1 MSTPRVPAD
10 AEPVI
15 EIESIVTRFGSQVV
29 HNGVS
34 LTIRPGELVALI
46 GGSGTGKSVLLREV
60 IGLQRPNA
68 GRVRL
73 LGTDV
78 WASNGPA
85 LTAMRRRF
93 GMMFQD
99 GALFS
104 SLDVAAN
111 VATPLLEHA
120 DVPADLL
127 GPLVDLRLSLAG
139 LPAEVGAK
147 MPSELS
153 GGMRKRAAIARAL
166 ALEPEVLFL
175 DEPTSGLDPIT
186 ARAFDRLLQFLCH
199 DLGITVLI
207 VTHDLDTLL
216 SIAER
221 IIVLGNGK
229 VVADGSLAE
238 VTAVDDAWI
247 QSYFSV
253 RATFAAADPRSAP
266 AQPVPGQ
273 ASAPHSGSRR
283 GT

>member
-1 MSTPRVPAD
+1 VSPSRVPAD

-15 EIESIVTRFGSQVV
+15 EIDSVVTRFGSQVV

-34 LTIRPGELVALI
+34 LTIRRGELVALI

-60 IGLQRPNA
+60 IGLHRPTE

-78 WASNGPA
+78 WASDHAA

-111 VATPLLEHA
+111 VATPLREHA

-186 ARAFDRLLQFLCH
+186 ARAFDKLLQFLCH

-229 VVADGSLAE
+229 VVADGTLDE
-238 VTAVDDAWI
+238 VTSVDDAWI
-247 QSYFSV
+247 RSYFSV
-253 RATFAAADPRSAP
+253 RATFAAGGAAGGKVPTASRSTGS
-266 AQPVPGQ
+266 PGG
-273 ASAPHSGSRR
+273 A
-283 GT
+283 

>member
-1 MSTPRVPAD
+1 MSVPRVPAD
-10 AEPVI
+10 APPVI
-15 EIESIVTRFGSQVV
+15 EIDSVVTRFGSQVV

-34 LTIRPGELVALI
+34 LTIRRGELVALI

-78 WASNGPA
+78 WASDAPA

-221 IIVLGNGK
+221 IIVLGRGK
-229 VVADGSLAE
+229 VVADGTLDE
-238 VTAVDDAWI
+238 VTSVDDDWI

-253 RATFAAADPRSAP
+253 RATYAAGDLRARP
-266 AQPVPGQ
+266 ASQRPNGGGHG
-273 ASAPHSGSRR
+273 A
-283 GT
+283 

>member
-1 MSTPRVPAD
+1 MSGPDTRSEA
-10 AEPVI
+10 VI
-15 EIESIVTRFGSQVV
+15 EVDDVVTRFGAQVV
-29 HNGVS
+29 HDGVS
-34 LTIRPGELVALI
+34 FSVGRGELVALI

-60 IGLQRPNA
+60 IGLHRPSA

-78 WASNGPA
+78 WNSPTEA

-111 VATPLLEHA
+111 VATPILEHA
-120 DVPADLL
+120 QVPADLL
-127 GPLVDLRLSLAG
+127 GALVDLRLSLAG
-139 LPAEVGAK
+139 LPPEVGSK

-186 ARAFDRLLQFLCH
+186 ARAFDELLQFLCR

-216 SIAER
+216 TIAER
-221 IIVLGNGK
+221 IIVLGKGK
-229 VVADGSLAE
+229 VVADGTIDE
-238 VTAVDDAWI
+238 ITAVDDPWI
-247 QSYFSV
+247 RSYFSV
-253 RATFAAADPRSAP
+253 RAMISSEEREMKS
-266 AQPVPGQ
+266 
-273 ASAPHSGSRR
+273 ASAR
-283 GT
+283 GEGEADGA